1 MCEHG
6 STVLASIDAPGHLFV
21 QSNGS
26 IAHYRLAQRS
36 NMIGAVET
44 AAALNH
50 FGVLPRAEHEKYTR
64 QRGLG
69 TRAGHGRTD
78 WSQVPSS
85 DRFNRQP
92 SGNSNGNIFDFQGR

>member
-26 IAHYRLAQRS
+26 IAHYRLAQRI
-36 NMIGAVET
+36 NTIGAVET

-50 FGVLPRAEHEKYTR
+50 FGVLPRTEHEEYTNASEDWAR
-64 QRGLG
+64 EQDIE
-69 TRAGHGRTD
+69 ATD

-85 DRFNRQP
+85 DRFKPPAFGRQ
-92 SGNSNGNIFDFQGR
+92 QR